1 MILRRSMF
9 YLIVHR
15 IMNVGRDCSDIFE
28 LKVIGKLIFI
38 YNIVGCSLG
47 MKYKVALVFVGIL
60 YLR

>member
-1 MILRRSMF
+1 
-9 YLIVHR
+9 
-15 IMNVGRDCSDIFE
+15 MNVGRDCSDIFE